1 MWVQPLSASQL
12 DKATSPA
19 VVVSKVRIS
28 RLTLP
33 SDATRTHATTGNG
46 DFSRAHHCCPVN
58 WRV

>member
-33 SDATRTHATTGNG
+33 SDATRTHATTV
-46 DFSRAHHCCPVN
+46 SL
-58 WRV
+58 